1 MFNFYGFLKSLGI
14 VMFIFITF
22 SFLFGLTGINN
33 IPITLTILYT
43 ISYVLNGFLAPIWNP
58 DTPYTASYLS
68 SITLTLLNLLFA
80 YFILDILVFTEPASI
95 NSGMVRNSL
104 VSLIATFIAIK
115 ILNKKQELAR

>member
-14 VMFIFITF
+14 VMFIFIAF
-22 SFLFGLTGINN
+22 SFLFGITGINN

-58 DTPYTASYLS
+58 HTPYTASYLS

-80 YFILDILVFTEPASI
+80 YFVLDILVFTEPASI

-115 ILNKKQELAR
+115 IFNKKQELAK